1 MVQILVL
8 EMLFK
13 RKKEIFL
20 IKIQAC
26 LLYKISN
33 KFLLKVKVKLQ
44 KENSYIIII

>member
-20 IKIQAC
+20 IKTQGF

-33 KFLLKVKVKLQ
+33 KYFLKVEVKLQ
-44 KENSYIIII
+44 KENNYIIIK